1 MDGITLAL
9 IILIP
14 TLSLIFGFT
23 VLAYY
28 SIKNWQAEQ
37 ERRAARKAA
46 LEQWLANPTQDV
58 NQWNWVG
65 QKYDSN
71 AFLNYYR
78 SLYGRLDE
86 KDYSGV
92 YVIKNLNNNSYYIG
106 QSIKILRRVKSHLSG
121 KGNGDVY
128 ADYKYGAPLEI
139 TLIEIPQERLNEIER
154 LLIQE
159 LETNTQGYNRTK
171 GNQ

>member
-78 SLYGRLDE
+78 SLYGCLDE

-121 KGNGDVY
+121 KGNGDDAMRNEQIVY
-128 ADYKYGAPLEI
+128 TSVLAKEEAQSLFEDAI
-139 TLIEIPQERLNEIER
+139 N
-154 LLIQE
+154 
-159 LETNTQGYNRTK
+159 NTEGGSYEF
-171 GNQ
+171 